1 MDIWVSI
8 QNDVLLNSTFYFYI
22 QKYVYMNYVYM
33 YIFVFTG
40 EGDTT
45 PTIVNLDRK

>member
-22 QKYVYMNYVYM
+22 TEICMHELCIHVY
-33 YIFVFTG
+33 ICFTG
-40 EGDTT
+40 EGI
-45 PTIVNLDRK
+45 PHLQ